1 MSEQILIVDD
11 EKEIAD
17 LIEVYL
23 KNDGYTVYK
32 FYNGLDALECI
43 ETQKMDLAILDV
55 MLPDIDGFR
64 ICQKIREQYY
74 YPIIMLT
81 AKVEDTDKIMGLT
94 IGADD
99 YITKPFNPL
108 EVVARVKTQLRRYVR
123 YNNAANTKE
132 KDTPIAEHDV
142 RGLIINKNTH
152 KCTLYG
158 KEVTLTPIEFSI
170 LWYLCENRGKVIP
183 SEELFENVWGEQYL
197 DNNNTVMAH
206 IGRLREKLNEPA
218 KKPKFIKT
226 VWEWDIP
233 LKNKRNSQRDD
244 YRLLKNKLLI
254 RTFGMLFFAFA
265 FLAALYSL
273 FLRGHIANAFVGFL
287 DNFVYHDYD
296 RALNVYSM
304 YIRNYM
310 SLFFIVLSLI
320 LFAIILRFYLN
331 EFSKYFKEINR
342 GIDALIEE
350 NIGDIVL
357 SSELTVTEK
366 KINHIKHTLEQ
377 RKLATE
383 LAEQRK
389 NDLVVYLAHDLKTPL
404 TSVIGYLTLLR
415 DENQISEELR
425 EKYLSI
431 SLEKAEYLEDL
442 INEFFEI
449 TRFNLS
455 NITLEYSMVNL
466 TRMLEQLTYEFKP
479 MFLEKNLKCELEIV
493 PDTMI
498 KCDVN
503 KMQRVFDNLLRNA
516 VNYSFADSTIRI
528 VSTQNEGNLNIKF
541 TNFGNTIPQEK
552 LERIFEQF
560 YRLDTARSSRS
571 GGAGLGL
578 AIAKEIVEL
587 HGGSITAKS
596 ENDIIEFEVT
606 IPLL

>member
-1 MSEQILIVDD
+1 M
-11 EKEIAD
+11 
-17 LIEVYL
+17 
-23 KNDGYTVYK
+23 
-32 FYNGLDALECI
+32 
-43 ETQKMDLAILDV
+43 
-55 MLPDIDGFR
+55 
-64 ICQKIREQYY
+64 
-74 YPIIMLT
+74 
-81 AKVEDTDKIMGLT
+81 
-94 IGADD
+94 
-99 YITKPFNPL
+99 
-108 EVVARVKTQLRRYVR
+108 
-123 YNNAANTKE
+123 
-132 KDTPIAEHDV
+132 
-142 RGLIINKNTH
+142 
-152 KCTLYG
+152 
-158 KEVTLTPIEFSI
+158 
-170 LWYLCENRGKVIP
+170 
-183 SEELFENVWGEQYL
+183 
-197 DNNNTVMAH
+197 
-206 IGRLREKLNEPA
+206 
-218 KKPKFIKT
+218 
-226 VWEWDIP
+226 
-233 LKNKRNSQRDD
+233 KNKRNSQRDD

-265 FLAALYSL
+265 FLATLYSL
-273 FLRGHIANAFVGFL
+273 FLRGHIANAFAGFL
-287 DNFVYHDYD
+287 DNFFYHDYD

-350 NIGDIVL
+350 NTGDIVL

-431 SLEKAEYLEDL
+431 SLEKAEHLEDL